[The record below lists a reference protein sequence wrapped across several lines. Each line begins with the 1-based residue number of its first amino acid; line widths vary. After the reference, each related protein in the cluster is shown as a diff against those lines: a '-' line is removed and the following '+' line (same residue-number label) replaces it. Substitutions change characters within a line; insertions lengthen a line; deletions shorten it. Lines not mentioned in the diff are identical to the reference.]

1 MKQALD
7 FDLSLCADDSC
18 LVYQHKDVNE
28 IERNLN
34 QNFSNVC
41 DWFTDNKLSIH
52 LGEDKTKC
60 ILFDTKHHRLNN
72 VSSLEIKY
80 GEIHIKQYHTVTY
93 LGCLLD
99 ETLSGESMAL
109 KVINKINSRLR
120 FLYRK
125 NRFLSPPL
133 RRLLCNS
140 LIQPHFDYACS
151 AWYPNLNKRLKS
163 KLQILQNKCIRFCLN
178 LNNRAHIGQKEF
190 EKINWLPVNDRFKQ
204 VISSMSFKF
213 CNNTSPPYMNDVF
226 KPAGQPNTTTR
237 ASLLKLNQPLRRTN
251 HGQNNISYIAPII
264 WNNLPNSLKTTDNLN
279 TFKHRIKEHLF
290 SPNKK

>member
-1 MKQALD
+1 MFVIGSQIINWAFML
-7 FDLSLCADDSC
+7 
-18 LVYQHKDVNE
+18 E
-28 IERNLN
+28 
-34 QNFSNVC
+34 
-41 DWFTDNKLSIH
+41 
-52 LGEDKTKC
+52 KTKKSVYY
-60 ILFDTKHHRLNN
+60 LAQNRLNK

-80 GEIHIKQYHTVTY
+80 GELHIKQYHTVTY

-163 KLQILQNKCIRFCLN
+163 KLQIIQNKCIRFCLN
-178 LNNRAHIGQKEF
+178 LNNRAHTWQKQF
-190 EKINWLPVNDRFKQ
+190 KQINWLPVNDRFKQ
-204 VISSMSFKF
+204 IISSMSFKF
-213 CNNTSPPYMNDVF
+213 CNNTSPPYINDVF
-226 KPAGQPNTTTR
+226 KPASQPNTTTR
-237 ASLLKLNQPLRRTN
+237 ASLLKLNQPLQRTN
-251 HGQNNISYIAPII
+251 HGQNNISCIASII
-264 WNNLPNSLKTTDNLN
+264 CNNLPNSSKTIDKLN
-279 TFKHRIKEHLF
+279 TYKPGIKEHF
-290 SPNKK
+290 FTE

>member
-1 MKQALD
+1 MSSFINDLL
-7 FDLSLCADDSC
+7 FVDLSPLRLLDAESA
-18 LVYQHKDVNE
+18 VF
-28 IERNLN
+28 R
-34 QNFSNVC
+34 
-41 DWFTDNKLSIH
+41 TKLFCTNGFVLAHS
-52 LGEDKTKC
+52 
-60 ILFDTKHHRLNN
+60 
-72 VSSLEIKY
+72 
-80 GEIHIKQYHTVTY
+80 TY

-99 ETLSGESMAL
+99 EALSGESMAL
-109 KVINKINSRLR
+109 KIINKINSKLR

-213 CNNTSPPYMNDVF
+213 CNNTTPPYMNDVF
-226 KPAGQPNTTTR
+226 KPTG
-237 ASLLKLNQPLRRTN
+237 
-251 HGQNNISYIAPII
+251 
-264 WNNLPNSLKTTDNLN
+264 
-279 TFKHRIKEHLF
+279 
-290 SPNKK
+290 